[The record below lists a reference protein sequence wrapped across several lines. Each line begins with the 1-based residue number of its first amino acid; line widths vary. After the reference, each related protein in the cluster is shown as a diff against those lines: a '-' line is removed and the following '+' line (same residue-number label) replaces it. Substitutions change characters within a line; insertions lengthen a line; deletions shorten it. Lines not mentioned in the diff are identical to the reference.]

1 MTCVGLYDCIWFD
14 RVKVTDKFNGRV
26 SNLSVYASMVTFI
39 WTYGVTTRERRER
52 GEQVELESQKY
63 QTSSK
68 STAHS
73 PFTSSCLMRN
83 LWIQCGLLLG

>member
-52 GEQVELESQKY
+52 EVIFG
-63 QTSSK
+63 
-68 STAHS
+68 
-73 PFTSSCLMRN
+73 PFPGGLMGT
-83 LWIQCGLLLG
+83 IPS